1 MKKRI
6 AMIITAVMMACVGMY
21 APVSA
26 QVVEDVNQ
34 TTEAEEQ
41 KEAQQET
48 EKKETEKKEDEK
60 SEPNKEDALSPNGN
74 MTLVDNVTADSGK
87 KQFLTLTSRDG
98 NFYYLIID
106 HDKDGNEN
114 VHFLNQVDERDLMGL
129 MEDKEAKQ
137 VEEDL
142 EAQEAAAAAEKAL
155 QNQTQSNAVK
165 TDSNKS
171 PVAKENTKK
180 KTVAVIGL
188 IILLAAGAAGF
199 FVLKKKKDA
208 EPEKED
214 PDADYNE
221 DLGDE
226 FNIEP
231 EFLGDEDFDDM
242 DEM

>member
-6 AMIITAVMMACVGMY
+6 AMIMTAVSLLAGGMY

-41 KEAQQET
+41 KEAQ
-48 EKKETEKKEDEK
+48 KETETKETKKEDEK

-155 QNQTQSNAVK
+155 QNQTQTNAVK
-165 TDSNKS
+165 TDSDKNT
-171 PVAKENTKK
+171 VAKENTKK
-180 KTVAVIGL
+180 KTVAVIGMV
-188 IILLAAGAAGF
+188 ILLAAGAAGF

-214 PDADYNE
+214 PDADFNE

-231 EFLGDEDFDDM
+231 EFLGDEDFDDV
-242 DEM
+242 DDD

>member
-6 AMIITAVMMACVGMY
+6 AMIMTAVSLLAGGMY

-26 QVVEDVNQ
+26 QVMEDVNQ
-34 TTEAEEQ
+34 TTEAAEQ
-41 KEAQQET
+41 KEAQ
-48 EKKETEKKEDEK
+48 KETETKETKKEDEK

-155 QNQTQSNAVK
+155 QNQTQTNAVK
-165 TDSNKS
+165 TDSDKT

-180 KTVAVIGL
+180 KTVAVIGMV
-188 IILLAAGAAGF
+188 ILLAAGAAGF

-214 PDADYNE
+214 PDADFNE

-231 EFLGDEDFDDM
+231 EFLGDEDFDDV
-242 DEM
+242 DDD

>member
-6 AMIITAVMMACVGMY
+6 VMIMTAIMMVAGGMY

-26 QVVEDVNQ
+26 QVVDDVNQ
-34 TTEAEEQ
+34 TTEAKEQ
-41 KEAQQET
+41 AEAQAGTKE
-48 EKKETEKKEDEK
+48 EKKEESADKKEE
-60 SEPNKEDALSPNGN
+60 STPNKEDALTPDGN
-74 MTLVDNVTADSGK
+74 MTLVDNVTSSSGS

-137 VEEDL
+137 VEDEIA
-142 EAQEAAAAAEKAL
+142 EKEAAAAAEKAL
-155 QNQTQSNAVK
+155 QNQTQTSSAKADADKTPAVQ
-165 TDSNKS
+165 
-171 PVAKENTKK
+171 ENSKK
-180 KTVAVIGL
+180 KTVAAIGL
-188 IILLAAGAAGF
+188 VVLFAAGAAGF

-214 PDADYNE
+214 PDANYQE
-221 DLGDE
+221 DE
-226 FNIEP
+226 FGVE
-231 EFLGDEDFDDM
+231 LDMMDDEDFEDM
-242 DEM
+242 DET

>member
-6 AMIITAVMMACVGMY
+6 AMIMTAISVLVGGMY
-21 APVSA
+21 VPVSA

-41 KEAQQET
+41 KEAQ
-48 EKKETEKKEDEK
+48 KETETKETKKEDEK

-155 QNQTQSNAVK
+155 QNQTQTNAVK
-165 TDSNKS
+165 TDSDKT

-180 KTVAVIGL
+180 KTVAVIGMV
-188 IILLAAGAAGF
+188 ILLAAGAAGF

-214 PDADYNE
+214 PDADFNE

-231 EFLGDEDFDDM
+231 EFLGDEDFDDV
-242 DEM
+242 DDD

>member
-6 AMIITAVMMACVGMY
+6 AMIMTAVSLLAGGMY

-41 KEAQQET
+41 KEAQ
-48 EKKETEKKEDEK
+48 KETETKETKKEDEK

-155 QNQTQSNAVK
+155 QNQTQTNAVK
-165 TDSNKS
+165 TDSDKT

-180 KTVAVIGL
+180 KTVAVIGMV
-188 IILLAAGAAGF
+188 ILLAAGAAGF

-214 PDADYNE
+214 PDADFNE

-231 EFLGDEDFDDM
+231 EFLGDEDFDDV
-242 DEM
+242 DDD

>member
-6 AMIITAVMMACVGMY
+6 AMIMTAISVLVGGMC

-41 KEAQQET
+41 KEVQ
-48 EKKETEKKEDEK
+48 KETETKETKKEDEK
-60 SEPNKEDALSPNGN
+60 TDPNKEDALTPDGN
-74 MTLVDNVTADSGK
+74 MTLVDNVTSSSGS

-155 QNQTQSNAVK
+155 QNQTQTNAVK
-165 TDSNKS
+165 TDSDKT

-180 KTVAVIGL
+180 KTVAVIGMV
-188 IILLAAGAAGF
+188 ILLAAGAAGF

-214 PDADYNE
+214 PDADFNE

>member
-6 AMIITAVMMACVGMY
+6 AIIMTAVSLLAGGMY

-34 TTEAEEQ
+34 TTEAAEQ
-41 KEAQQET
+41 KEAQ
-48 EKKETEKKEDEK
+48 KETETKETKKEDEK

-214 PDADYNE
+214 PDADFNE

-231 EFLGDEDFDDM
+231 EFLGDEDFDDV
-242 DEM
+242 DDD

>member
-6 AMIITAVMMACVGMY
+6 AMIMTAVSLLAGGMY

-41 KEAQQET
+41 KEAQ
-48 EKKETEKKEDEK
+48 KETETKETKKEDEK

-155 QNQTQSNAVK
+155 QNQTQTNAVK
-165 TDSNKS
+165 TDSDKT

-180 KTVAVIGL
+180 KTVAVIGMV
-188 IILLAAGAAGF
+188 ILLAAGAAGF

-214 PDADYNE
+214 PDAGFNE

-231 EFLGDEDFDDM
+231 EFLGDEDFDDV
-242 DEM
+242 DDD

>member
-21 APVSA
+21 APISA

-48 EKKETEKKEDEK
+48 ETKEAKKEDEK

-87 KQFLTLTSRDG
+87 TQFLTLTSRDG

-142 EAQEAAAAAEKAL
+142 EAQEAAAAEKAL
-155 QNQTQSNAVK
+155 QNQTQTNAVK
-165 TDSNKS
+165 TDSDKT

-180 KTVAVIGL
+180 KTVAVIGMV
-188 IILLAAGAAGF
+188 ILLAAGAAGF

-214 PDADYNE
+214 PDADFNE

-231 EFLGDEDFDDM
+231 EFLGDEDFDDV
-242 DEM
+242 DDD

>member
-6 AMIITAVMMACVGMY
+6 AMIMTAINLLVGGMY

-26 QVVEDVNQ
+26 QVVDDVNQ

-41 KEAQQET
+41 KEAQ
-48 EKKETEKKEDEK
+48 KETETKEAKKEDEK
-60 SEPNKEDALSPNGN
+60 SEPNKEDALTPNGN
-74 MTLVDNVTADSGK
+74 MTLVDNTTSSSGS

-165 TDSNKS
+165 TDSDKT
-171 PVAKENTKK
+171 PVTKENTKK

-214 PDADYNE
+214 PDADFNE

-231 EFLGDEDFDDM
+231 EFLGDEDFDDV
-242 DEM
+242 DDD

>member
-6 AMIITAVMMACVGMY
+6 AMIITAVIMACVGMY
-21 APVSA
+21 VPVSA

-48 EKKETEKKEDEK
+48 EKKETDKKEDEK
-60 SEPNKEDALSPNGN
+60 SEPNKEDALTPNGN
-74 MTLVDNVTADSGK
+74 MTLVDNTTSSSGS

>member
-6 AMIITAVMMACVGMY
+6 AMIMTAISVLVGGMY
-21 APVSA
+21 VPVSA

-48 EKKETEKKEDEK
+48 EKKETEKKEDEE
-60 SEPNKEDALSPNGN
+60 SEPNKEDALTPNGN
-74 MTLVDNVTADSGK
+74 MTLVDNTTSSSGS

-165 TDSNKS
+165 TDSDKT
-171 PVAKENTKK
+171 PVTKENTKK

-214 PDADYNE
+214 PDADFNE

-231 EFLGDEDFDDM
+231 ELLGDEDFDDM

>member
-6 AMIITAVMMACVGMY
+6 AMIMTAVSLLAGGMY

-41 KEAQQET
+41 KEAQ
-48 EKKETEKKEDEK
+48 KETETKETKKEDEK

-165 TDSNKS
+165 TDSDKT
-171 PVAKENTKK
+171 PVTKENTKK

-214 PDADYNE
+214 PDADFNE

-226 FNIEP
+226 FNIES

>member
-1 MKKRI
+1 M
-6 AMIITAVMMACVGMY
+6 
-21 APVSA
+21 
-26 QVVEDVNQ
+26 
-34 TTEAEEQ
+34 
-41 KEAQQET
+41 
-48 EKKETEKKEDEK
+48 
-60 SEPNKEDALSPNGN
+60 
-74 MTLVDNVTADSGK
+74 
-87 KQFLTLTSRDG
+87 
-98 NFYYLIID
+98 
-106 HDKDGNEN
+106 
-114 VHFLNQVDERDLMGL
+114 HFLNQVDERDLMGL

-155 QNQTQSNAVK
+155 QNQTQTNAVK
-165 TDSNKS
+165 TDADKT

-214 PDADYNE
+214 PDADFNE

>member
-6 AMIITAVMMACVGMY
+6 AIIMTAVSLLAGGMY

-41 KEAQQET
+41 KEAQ
-48 EKKETEKKEDEK
+48 KETETKETKKEDEK

-142 EAQEAAAAAEKAL
+142 EAQEAVAAAEKAL
-155 QNQTQSNAVK
+155 QNQTQTNAVK
-165 TDSNKS
+165 TDADKT

-180 KTVAVIGL
+180 KTVAVIGMV
-188 IILLAAGAAGF
+188 ILLAAGAAGF

-214 PDADYNE
+214 PDADFNE